1 MAKISEAIVVSI
13 DYDESQNN
21 GILLVGRKKG
31 KGPVEIINAFLGQEA
46 LDIYKKLVSTTQIVD
61 VCLKLMRT
69 ITP

>member
-31 KGPVEIINAFLGQEA
+31 KGPIEIINAFQGQEA
-46 LDIYKKLVSTTQIVD
+46 LDIYKRLVTAKESNNEAST
-61 VCLKLMRT
+61 
-69 ITP
+69 